1 MIEVW
6 LILEILKC
14 SDLKVNEYLV
24 LHNVTM
30 VDMVGSIHWLDILNL
45 CPLQLN
51 CYFDCNSSSSANLAI
66 CRLCEVVNFF
76 FLLTEVKH
84 VIVLLFNEWQEC

>member
-6 LILEILKC
+6 LMLEILKC

-30 VDMVGSIHWLDILNL
+30 VDMVGSIYWLDILK
-45 CPLQLN
+45 
-51 CYFDCNSSSSANLAI
+51 FMSIA
-66 CRLCEVVNFF
+66 
-76 FLLTEVKH
+76 TEM
-84 VIVLLFNEWQEC
+84 LFWL